1 MGITTGII
9 LYPGME
15 ELDFVGPLEVFGMAG
30 QNKEENRVVTIA
42 EHDRVRA
49 WNGLTVV
56 PDHTFDDAPPLDVM
70 VVPGGFGSREQVNNA
85 KLIDYLRS
93 AAANCQWVTSVCT
106 GTLLLHEAGV
116 AKGKNVTTHWSFIE
130 GLRERGNVT
139 VKENIRYVR
148 DGNLVTAAGVSAGID
163 MSLWVVGQLY
173 GAVHARQV
181 QRFMEYYPAPPY
193 QADV

>member
-9 LYPGME
+9 LYEGME

-30 QNKEENRVVTIA
+30 KNEDGNRVVCIA
-42 EHDRVRA
+42 EHDPVRA

-56 PDHTFDDAPPLDVM
+56 PDYGFGDAPPLDVM
-70 VVPGGFGSREQVNNA
+70 VVPGGMGSREQANNA
-85 KLIDYLRS
+85 TLIDYLRN
-93 AAANCQWVTSVCT
+93 AAVGCQWVTSVCT

-116 AKGKNVTTHWSFIE
+116 ARGKNVTTHWSFIE
-130 GLRERGNVT
+130 ALRERGDVT
-139 VKENIRYVR
+139 VKEDVRYVR

-163 MSLWVVGQLY
+163 MSLWVVGQIY
-173 GAVHARQV
+173 GAEHARQV

-193 QADV
+193 QADA

>member
-1 MGITTGII
+1 MGLITGVI
-9 LYPGME
+9 LYEGME

-30 QNKEENRVVTIA
+30 MEKDDHRVVTIG
-42 EHDRVRA
+42 ETERVCA
-49 WNGLTVV
+49 WHGLTVV
-56 PDHTFDDAPPLDVM
+56 ADHGFDDAPALDVM
-70 VVPGGFGSREQVNNA
+70 VVPGGLGGREQVNNA

-93 AAANCQWVTSVCT
+93 AAENCQWVTSVCT

-173 GAVHARQV
+173 GEEHARQV

>member
-1 MGITTGII
+1 MGLITGII
-9 LYPGME
+9 LYEGME

-30 QNKEENRVVTIA
+30 MEKDDHNVITIG
-42 EHDRVRA
+42 ETERVRA

-56 PDHTFDDAPPLDVM
+56 ADHGFDDAPDLDVM
-70 VVPGGFGSREQVNNA
+70 VVPGGFSSREQVNNA
-85 KLIDYLRS
+85 KLIDYLRG
-93 AAANCQWVTSVCT
+93 AAANCTWVTSVCT

-130 GLRERGNVT
+130 GMRERGNVT

-173 GAVHARQV
+173 GEEHARQV

>member
-9 LYPGME
+9 LYTDME

-30 QNKEENRVVTIA
+30 QNKDQSRVVTIA

-56 PDHTFDDAPPLDVM
+56 PDHTFEDAPPLDVM
-70 VVPGGFGSREQVNNA
+70 VVPGGLGSREQVNNA

-130 GLRERGNVT
+130 DLRERGNVT

-148 DGNLVTAAGVSAGID
+148 DGTLVTAAGVSAGID

-173 GAVHARQV
+173 GAEHARQV